1 MMRTV
6 IDIKTFLPKIQRML
20 HANIPLHLLADLL
33 QGVAFRG
40 ALQDEPAGPV
50 RVLGMASALGDSLQE
65 PLDLPAIEFTG
76 DQTKFRVLP
85 GDLIFRARGVSN
97 QALLVNDLQ
106 QPVIVAAP
114 LIRIRV
120 HDPNQVD
127 PAYLQW
133 ALNSGP
139 VQRAIDGIAKGTIV
153 RMVTVSSLR
162 DLGIPVPPMAVQQ
175 QIAAFARLQKEEAQL
190 SAALIAKRQTV
201 AEQVLW
207 AKAQEVR

>member
-1 MMRTV
+1 M
-6 IDIKTFLPKIQRML
+6 P
-20 HANIPLHLLADLL
+20 HAITPIHRIADLL

-50 RVLGMASALGDSLQE
+50 RVLGMANAQGDSLHE

-76 DQTKFRVLP
+76 DQAKFRVLP

-97 QALLVNDLQ
+97 LALLVDELR

-120 HDPNQVD
+120 HDAQQVD

-162 DLGIPVPPMAVQQ
+162 DLPIPLPTMAVQQ
-175 QIAAFARLQKEEAQL
+175 QIAAFARLQKEEEQL
-190 SAALIAKRQTV
+190 SAALIAKRQTL

>member
-1 MMRTV
+1 
-6 IDIKTFLPKIQRML
+6 ML

>member
-1 MMRTV
+1 MRTV

>member
-1 MMRTV
+1 MTRTV
-6 IDIKTFLPKIQRML
+6 VDKKIFIHRIRHMP
-20 HANIPLHLLADLL
+20 HAKQSIQQLADLL

-50 RVLGMASALGDSLQE
+50 RVLGMASALWDNLQE
-65 PLDLPAIEFTG
+65 PLDLPTIEFSG
-76 DQTKFRVLP
+76 DQAKFRVLP

-97 QALLVNDLQ
+97 QALLVDELL

-120 HDPNQVD
+120 HDRQQVD

-133 ALNSGP
+133 VLNSGP
-139 VQRAIDGIAKGTIV
+139 VQRAIDAIAKGTIV

-162 DLGIPVPPMAVQQ
+162 DLVIHLPPMAVQQ
-175 QIAAFARLQKEEAQL
+175 QIAAFARLQKEEQQL

>member
-1 MMRTV
+1 MPNVTKPVR
-6 IDIKTFLPKIQRML
+6 
-20 HANIPLHLLADLL
+20 LLADLL

-40 ALQDEPAGPV
+40 ALQDEPAGQV
-50 RVLGMASALGDSLQE
+50 RVLGMASAMGDHLHE
-65 PLDLPAIEFTG
+65 PLALPSIDFTG
-76 DQTKFRVLP
+76 DQVRFRVLP

-97 QALLVNDLQ
+97 QALLVDELQ

-120 HDPNQVD
+120 HNTQQVD

-133 ALNSGP
+133 VLNSGP
-139 VQRAIDGIAKGTIV
+139 MQRAIDGIAKGTIV

-162 DLGIPVPPMAVQQ
+162 DLHIPLPALAVQQ
-175 QIAAFARLQKEEAQL
+175 QIAAFARLQKEEQQL
-190 SAALIAKRQTV
+190 SAALIAKRQTL

-207 AKAQEVR
+207 AKTQEAR

>member
-1 MMRTV
+1 MRTV

-97 QALLVNDLQ
+97 QALLVNDLL

>member
-1 MMRTV
+1 MLRTV

>member
-1 MMRTV
+1 M
-6 IDIKTFLPKIQRML
+6 P
-20 HANIPLHLLADLL
+20 HAPTPIHRFADLL

-40 ALQDEPAGPV
+40 ALQDEPTGPV
-50 RVLGMASALGDSLQE
+50 RVLGMASALGDSLHE
-65 PLDLPAIEFTG
+65 PLELPAIEFTG
-76 DQTKFRVLP
+76 DQAKFRVLP

-97 QALLVNDLQ
+97 QALLVDELR

-120 HDPNQVD
+120 HDALQVD

-162 DLGIPVPPMAVQQ
+162 DLPIPLPTMAVQQ
-175 QIAAFARLQKEEAQL
+175 QIAAFARLQKEEEQL

-207 AKAQEVR
+207 ARAQEVRCPLVQVTA

>member
-1 MMRTV
+1 M
-6 IDIKTFLPKIQRML
+6 KFFHKIHHML
-20 HANIPLHLLADLL
+20 HANHSLHQFANLL

-65 PLDLPAIEFTG
+65 PLDLPAIDFSG
-76 DQTKFRVLP
+76 DQVKFRVLP

-97 QALLVNDLQ
+97 QALLVDDLQ
-106 QPVIVAAP
+106 QPIIVAAP

-120 HDPNQVD
+120 HDPQQVD

-133 ALNSGP
+133 VLNSGP
-139 VQRAIDGIAKGTIV
+139 VQRAIDGIAKGSIV

-162 DLGIPVPPMAVQQ
+162 DLVIPLPPMAVQQ
-175 QIAAFARLQKEEAQL
+175 QIAAFARLQKEEQQL